1 MKKTLIV
8 LAAAIVLGVSGITD
22 CRAESGDFI
31 LPEISFS
38 KLPDN
43 IDFQEITPV
52 EASMPA
58 RAAISSTDLII
69 SGTIGGYRQTCRVS
83 DKKLLCALSDNK
95 NNDQSET
102 NELLLARKIYL
113 DRMVSVWEQ
122 SYDIREACPSATQH
136 VCTGGV
142 VYDCK
147 HTKTTTTE
155 RVSRTCTAD
164 DINAEKCDSDG
175 MIWEEVKVEKCDVS
189 CSETSKACT
198 MPKAG

>member
-8 LAAAIVLGVSGITD
+8 LAAAILGVSGITL
-22 CRAESGDFI
+22 CRAGSGDFV

-38 KLPDN
+38 KLPDD
-43 IDFQEITPV
+43 ISFQEITPV

-58 RAAISSTDLII
+58 RAAVSSTDLII
-69 SGTIGGYRQTCRVS
+69 SGTIGGYRQTCRIS
-83 DKKLLCALSDNK
+83 DNKLVCALSDNR

-102 NELLLARKIYL
+102 NGLLLARKIYL

-147 HTKTTTTE
+147 HIKTTSTEMVSRPCTTE
-155 RVSRTCTAD
+155 
-164 DINAEKCDSDG
+164 DITSGKCPSNG
-175 MIWEEVKVEKCDVS
+175 MIWEKVTVEKCDVS

-198 MPKAG
+198 MP

>member
-1 MKKTLIV
+1 MKKSFIV
-8 LAAAIVLGVSGITD
+8 LAAAIVMGAAGVSI

-31 LPEISFS
+31 LPEINFS
-38 KLPDN
+38 KLR
-43 IDFQEITPV
+43 IVDFQEITPV
-52 EASMPA
+52 EASMPV
-58 RAAISSTDLII
+58 RVGVSSPDLII
-69 SGTIGGYRQTCRVS
+69 SGTIGGYRQTCRIS
-83 DKKLLCALSDNK
+83 DKKLSCALSDNR

-102 NELLLARKIYL
+102 NGLLLARKIYL

-122 SYDIREACPSATQH
+122 SYDIREACPSAIQH

-147 HTKTTTTE
+147 HTKTTSTE
-155 RVSRTCTAD
+155 RVSRPCTAE

-175 MIWEEVKVEKCDVS
+175 MIWVTVTVEKCDVS

-198 MPKAG
+198 MP